1 MTRLGKL
8 TKVVPL
14 SSPIRNPA
22 PITLER
28 QAPVTDPFLLS
39 LSLKLLSAA
48 AVVFIAAFLVERTGP
63 FVGAMIVTLPIS
75 TGPAY
80 VFLAME
86 YSPAFLATS
95 ALSSLVA
102 NAATPIF
109 MAVYALLAIKR
120 GVVLSMGTALS
131 VWAAIVTASLIVHWT
146 LPLAVLLNVA
156 TYSTGA
162 LLMRRI
168 ANVAPGRVAE
178 RRWGDLLVRAAAV
191 MGLCA
196 TVIIVARQIGPEAAG
211 LVALA
216 PMGFASMA
224 LVVHPR
230 LGGATTAAVFA
241 NALLG
246 MVGFAGALFV
256 GHLTFEPLGSWGG
269 LAAGLATSVAWNGIM
284 VLVKLSRPRR

>member
-1 MTRLGKL
+1 M
-8 TKVVPL
+8 
-14 SSPIRNPA
+14 
-22 PITLER
+22 
-28 QAPVTDPFLLS
+28 TDPFLLS

-86 YSPAFLATS
+86 HPADFLATS

-109 MAVYALLAIKR
+109 MATYALMALKR
-120 GVVLSMGTALS
+120 GVVASMGTALL
-131 VWAAIVTASLIVHWT
+131 VWAAIVTASLGVIWT
-146 LPLAVLLNVA
+146 LPAAVLLNVV
-156 TYSTGA
+156 TYSAGA
-162 LLMRRI
+162 WLMRGI
-168 ANVAPGRVAE
+168 ANAPPGRTSG
-178 RRWGDLLVRAAAV
+178 RRWGDLAIRATGV

-196 TVIIVARQIGPEAAG
+196 SVIIVARQIGPHAAG

-224 LVVHPR
+224 FVVHPR
-230 LGGATTAAVFA
+230 LGGATAAAVFA

-256 GHLTFEPLGSWGG
+256 AHLAFEPLGSWGG
-269 LAAGLATSVAWNGIM
+269 LAAGLATSMAWNGMM
-284 VLVKLSRPRR
+284 VLAKLSRRRT